1 MQDKNKIQDHIFA
14 PSRDPGMS
22 GQWKVIPLVNLPP
35 LLKNN
40 IDHPPLK
47 CDFKWKQNITY
58 KQCDQIGRFIG
69 LWATF

>member
-40 IDHPPLK
+40 IDHPPP
-47 CDFKWKQNITY
+47 
-58 KQCDQIGRFIG
+58 
-69 LWATF
+69 